1 MQQSCIGARA
11 RTRAM
16 EERSRRWLCPTDYQP
31 TLLPTHCPTCSEG
44 HGEAGDSPI
53 MPHDRTS
60 ASFTLAPGDDGPPPR
75 CLCTCPTHA
84 VHAAVRSIRR
94 GHREELSRGG
104 WVGGEWGK
112 NCGVSGLRRNL
123 INRSSNGASEQEFT
137 AVEGTMRNVS
147 YSGGKER
154 SNMWPYKEG
163 YRRVRSGQFDR
174 WWIWHKRVVFEAAK
188 GLKFSPRGSNKT
200 FGD

>member
-1 MQQSCIGARA
+1 
-11 RTRAM
+11 
-16 EERSRRWLCPTDYQP
+16 
-31 TLLPTHCPTCSEG
+31 
-44 HGEAGDSPI
+44 

-147 YSGGKER
+147 YSGG
-154 SNMWPYKEG
+154 
-163 YRRVRSGQFDR
+163 RRGVICGRTRKVIDGCDQANSIAG
-174 WWIWHKRVVFEAAK
+174 
-188 GLKFSPRGSNKT
+188 G
-200 FGD
+200 FGTSV